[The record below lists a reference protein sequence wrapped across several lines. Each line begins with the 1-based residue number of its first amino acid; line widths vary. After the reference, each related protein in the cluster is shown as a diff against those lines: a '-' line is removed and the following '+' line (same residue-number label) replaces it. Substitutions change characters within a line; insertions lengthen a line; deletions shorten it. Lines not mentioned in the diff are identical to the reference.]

1 MQLIFEEDGHFK
13 AGSIL
18 SESDATAQIEAAS
31 GKRSKIKAT
40 AILLRFAAPAA
51 ADVMHTAQ
59 TLTEDLDADFL
70 WEVAGADEF
79 GFEQLAQ
86 EYYGHTP
93 APAEA
98 VALLLK
104 LHASPIYF
112 HKKGRGRYRPAPAET
127 LAAAKAGQEKKR
139 LAAERQSRLAAE
151 LTAFQLP
158 AEYTVLIPRILIAPD
173 KNTLEYK
180 ALDEASVAT
189 GLSHLRL
196 IERCGAIPSPLDF
209 HLASFQLAHFPRGT
223 GFDPVTEPVDP
234 PTLPHAGVSAFSM
247 DDEATTEID
256 DAFSVTWLPSGNIRV
271 GIHIAAPALG
281 VTTDSALDAVAR
293 ERLSTVYFP
302 GDKITMLPDAFIHH
316 YTLGETHDCPALS
329 LYIEVAADLRV
340 IATETRLEQV
350 HIAANLRHESLEQLF
365 NSATLANPE
374 VPDYPYRRELE
385 WLWAFSAALEAGRG
399 KADTV
404 DRVDYNFK
412 VIEGRIDISTRK
424 RGSPIDKV
432 VSELMIYANAH
443 WGGWLAEKRVPGIYR
458 AQNNGKTRMT
468 TSPEPHQGLGV
479 DQYAWSSSPLRR
491 YVDLVNQ
498 RQIVSLVQA
507 VDPVYPPRSE
517 KLFSVVR
524 DFELAYDAYNDFQR
538 RMERYWMLRWL
549 QQEAISEVSASVIRE
564 DLVRFDNLPMV
575 TRAPSVAGIAPGS
588 RVRLVISKIDLLDIS
603 FHAEY
608 AETLDVPADTAAAL
622 S

>member
-158 AEYTVLIPRILIAPD
+158 AEYAVLIPRILIAPD

-180 ALDEASVAT
+180 ALDEASAAT

-281 VTTDSALDAVAR
+281 VTPDSALDAVAR

-340 IATETRLEQV
+340 ISTETRLEQV

-365 NSATLANPE
+365 NSETLANPE
-374 VPDYPYRRELE
+374 APDYPYRRELE

-412 VIEGRIDISTRK
+412 VIEDRIEISTRK

-491 YVDLVNQ
+491 YVDLINQ
-498 RQIVSLVQA
+498 RQIISLVQA
-507 VDPVYPPRSE
+507 ADPVYPPRSE

-549 QQEAISEVSASVIRE
+549 QQEAISEVSANVIRE